1 MKTRIFNLIIL
12 DESGS
17 MQLIKE
23 EAING
28 VNETVQTILHAQQK
42 HKEQEHFVSLVTF
55 NIDTRTIWE
64 CIPATEIKEISRTD
78 YYPNCSTA
86 LYDAMGMSL
95 NALLPHVAPNDKI
108 LVTIVTDGEENASVE
123 FTYKKI
129 KKLIERQKE
138 RGWEFIFLGANID
151 AIGEASKLGIEAE
164 RAVQYHAD
172 SEGTQVN
179 FATLSEAIEEFRQ
192 TGSIKN
198 KWKEKIEQDF
208 SSR

>member
-28 VNETVQTILHAQQK
+28 VNETVQTILHAQQR

-64 CIPATEIKEISRTD
+64 CIPANEIKEISRTD

-108 LVTIVTDGEENASVE
+108 LVTIVTDGEENASKEYNKKSIKALVE
-123 FTYKKI
+123 ELKNK
-129 KKLIERQKE
+129 
-138 RGWEFIFLGANID
+138 GWVFVYIGANQDVKKVTENISIHNVMNFN
-151 AIGEASKLGIEAE
+151 AT
-164 RAVQYHAD
+164 
-172 SEGTQVN
+172 SEGTQ
-179 FATLSEAIEEFRQ
+179 EAWRISMKSSSQLYSRISD
-192 TGSIKN
+192 GSFCAETEN
-198 KWKEKIEQDF
+198 ECFFNEKK
-208 SSR
+208 

>member
-108 LVTIVTDGEENASVE
+108 LVTIVTDGEENASKE
-123 FTYKKI
+123 YICNLDYSKN
-129 KKLIERQKE
+129 LIEMDLKQETIGLLAVMYEKFWCPEEEKQDLINIVKVLKTQGIKQSEIAEILKITKGRVSQIVKE
-138 RGWEFIFLGANID
+138 IT
-151 AIGEASKLGIEAE
+151 K
-164 RAVQYHAD
+164 
-172 SEGTQVN
+172 
-179 FATLSEAIEEFRQ
+179 
-192 TGSIKN
+192 K
-198 KWKEKIEQDF
+198 
-208 SSR
+208 

>member
-108 LVTIVTDGEENASVE
+108 LVTIVTDGEENASKE
-123 FTYKKI
+123 YTKLEKSSNNPLLNRAINATYPPASTFKVVNTI
-129 KKLIERQKE
+129 F
-138 RGWEFIFLGANID
+138 FIL
-151 AIGEASKLGIEAE
+151 SK
-164 RAVQYHAD
+164 
-172 SEGTQVN
+172 
-179 FATLSEAIEEFRQ
+179 F
-192 TGSIKN
+192 
-198 KWKEKIEQDF
+198 F
-208 SSR
+208 SSSIGS